1 MTVEEQAEYD
11 KIKASYEAE
20 KKEREQAAKALEE
33 ASAAKTNLQGELE
46 KITKERDEA
55 NAMLREQTVT
65 PTEEVLE
72 WDVVFNN
79 AKEGDAK

>member
-65 PTEEVLE
+65 PTEEALD
-72 WDVVFNN
+72 WDLVFNN
-79 AKEGDAK
+79 AKEGGAK